1 MKTWGDHAWL
11 GNPPLLPSPLFLS
24 ALSLFGLSPLLWF
37 LFLWFVLCFLMV
49 FRLCFFF
56 GWIGRVNTRFLLLFC
71 CCFLFFPSLVFR
83 LSSSALWVFFL
94 FCLSVF
100 SLFFSPPPPPRSL
113 GSSAFIGHPEW
124 NLILIFLGSWSCMKM
139 KLALCLVGLGH
150 QQSCHCWTVSDGFP

>member
-1 MKTWGDHAWL
+1 MPGQAI
-11 GNPPLLPSPLFLS
+11 LLSSPLFLS

-56 GWIGRVNTRFLLLFC
+56 GWIGRVNTRSLLLFC

-100 SLFFSPPPPPRSL
+100 SLFFFTPPLHGFLCFYRPPWVKFDPYL
-113 GSSAFIGHPEW
+113 PGIM
-124 NLILIFLGSWSCMKM
+124 ILYEDKIVPVFG
-139 KLALCLVGLGH
+139 GIRRP
-150 QQSCHCWTVSDGFP
+150 TVLPLLDC